1 MDFKPSI
8 PNPHHP
14 ANWPYG
20 IPLDPKY
27 TYLPW
32 SGFQSDKYSIQDQY
46 QAELDSPTTGLTG
59 LDLDDLLNQRAGL
72 VDYRV
77 QMIVEEIKERRRIL
91 DRNIYSINL
100 DQCAHRNITLL
111 HGEDVWDKYRF
122 KLEQEILS
130 LEENK
135 RREESAYFRDILF
148 LKKELR
154 DSLIEQKEE
163 SHKAAFLNY

>member
-1 MDFKPSI
+1 MDFQPSS
-8 PNPHHP
+8 PNPHEP
-14 ANWPYG
+14 TNWPYG

-27 TYLPW
+27 AYLPW
-32 SGFQSDKYSIQDQY
+32 GGHESDKYSIQDQY
-46 QAELDSPTTGLTG
+46 QTEMDSQTTGLTG

-91 DRNIYSINL
+91 DRNIYSINQ
-100 DQCAHRNITLL
+100 DQCSHRSITLL

-163 SHKAAFLNY
+163 SHKAAFLND